1 MFRLG
6 NMASLCPIIV
16 AFYPI
21 DEGGRRQLFGA
32 WDAFCRANHFGRRFL
47 GQIGSGPDEDEGEGA
62 VQLSAAAPSD
72 ESKRF

>member
-1 MFRLG
+1 M
-6 NMASLCPIIV
+6 
-16 AFYPI
+16 
-21 DEGGRRQLFGA
+21 FGA

-47 GQIGSGPDEDEGEGA
+47 GQIVSGPDEEEGA

>member
-32 WDAFCRANHFGRRFL
+32 WDAFCRANHFGSP
-47 GQIGSGPDEDEGEGA
+47 IGSGPDEEESA
-62 VQLSAAAPSD
+62 VQLSAAAPD